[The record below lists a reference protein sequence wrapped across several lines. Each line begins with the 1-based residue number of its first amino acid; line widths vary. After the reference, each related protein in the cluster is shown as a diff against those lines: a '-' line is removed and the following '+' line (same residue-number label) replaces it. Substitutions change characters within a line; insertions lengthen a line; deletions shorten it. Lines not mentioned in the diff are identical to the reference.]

1 MRDYNKE
8 FNDNKN
14 EYNKELANAER
25 HKGQQ
30 TKTNKMS
37 DTIYC
42 GSGNK
47 RSDTWITATINLAKF
62 KDHIQ
67 EYKGHKFLK
76 LNINIKSEVDRFGK
90 DVQITI
96 NEFKGN
102 PEQMVGDGHNEFK
115 KEVKLKGDMANEFNN
130 SQQDSFDDNDSPF

>member
-1 MRDYNKE
+1 MIDYNKQ

-25 HKGQQ
+25 HQEQQ

-37 DTIYC
+37 DKIYC
-42 GSGNK
+42 GSGKK

-62 KDHIQ
+62 KDHIS

-76 LNINIKSEVDRFGK
+76 LNINLSNEVDRFGK

-115 KEVKLKGDMANEFNN
+115 KEQK
-130 SQQDSFDDNDSPF
+130 DSFDDDNDSPF